1 MQTEVEVTNRF
12 NGLSLIDT
20 VPEDLLTEAPDT
32 VQEEM
37 IKTISKKKEMQKGKV
52 VVWGGLKNIWKK
64 KTSERQRREGK
75 IDPFECRVPKKSQ
88 ER

>member
-1 MQTEVEVTNRF
+1 MLFKPFSQCYSYLQQPMQTEVEVTNRF

-52 VVWGGLKNIWKK
+52 VVWGGLKNI
-64 KTSERQRREGK
+64 
-75 IDPFECRVPKKSQ
+75 
-88 ER
+88 

>member
-52 VVWGGLKNIWKK
+52 VVWGGLKNI
-64 KTSERQRREGK
+64 
-75 IDPFECRVPKKSQ
+75 
-88 ER
+88 